1 MNAFFNTGAI
11 ISWLAENGVTLGSA
25 ITYALVALV
34 LWKLRNLTRA
44 IDNVYSRTTTF
55 LVLVA
60 DKLKLK
66 TDYYSIFPSG
76 FLPSNLTSNSPLG
89 LSRRGVKVGEKLN
102 AARTAQDLLPKLL
115 KMIAKNPSKQEVQA
129 ICMNFA
135 VTKLLNN
142 VDEDVRQNILREI
155 YNDGGNLENTLM
167 VYGIV
172 FRDAVFKKL
181 GMERDGAYEES
192 MESQ

>member
-1 MNAFFNTGAI
+1 MSAFFNTGAT
-11 ISWLAENGVTLGSA
+11 ISWLTENGFTLGSA
-25 ITYALVALV
+25 ITFALVALV
-34 LWKLRNLTRA
+34 LWRLRNLTRA
-44 IDNVYSRTTTF
+44 IDNVNSRRTTF
-55 LVLVA
+55 WLLVA
-60 DKLKLK
+60 EKLDLQNHFH
-66 TDYYSIFPSG
+66 SIFPSG
-76 FLPSNLTSNSPLG
+76 LVPSDSTSNSPLG

-102 AARTAQDLLPKLL
+102 AAKTAQDLLPKLL

-181 GMERDGAYEES
+181 GMERDGTYEES